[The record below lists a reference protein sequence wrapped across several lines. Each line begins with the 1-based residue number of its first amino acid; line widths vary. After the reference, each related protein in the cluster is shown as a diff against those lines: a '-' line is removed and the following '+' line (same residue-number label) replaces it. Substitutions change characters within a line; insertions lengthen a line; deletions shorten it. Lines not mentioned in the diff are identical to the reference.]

1 MQAKVGKVMHEFK
14 GGDLHSGS
22 KKGPV
27 VKTRAQAVAIA
38 MSEAKRGTKRSQATM
53 LRLATT
59 FVPNV
64 AVAEEVVQDTW
75 VAVLRGIDGFAGR
88 SEFKS
93 WLLAILVNRA
103 KSTGVREAR
112 SVAIDDAGPA
122 VDRARFDGAGAWAS
136 PPRHW
141 IEESEDRLLATGL
154 RDRLELALRRLPSRQ
169 RAIVMLR
176 DIDGL
181 SSEEVCGVLDITA
194 GNQRVLLH
202 RARSHLREA
211 VEEFVQA

>member
-1 MQAKVGKVMHEFK
+1 MSPRRDDPAAAAEAELVAKLREGDEAAFVALAGRHQA
-14 GGDLHSGS
+14 
-22 KKGPV
+22 
-27 VKTRAQAVAIA
+27 A
-38 MSEAKRGTKRSQATM
+38 M
-53 LRLATT
+53 LRLAAA
-59 FVPNV
+59 FVPSM

-75 VAVLRGIDGFAGR
+75 MAVLRGIDGFDERA
-88 SEFKS
+88 SFKT

-103 KSTGVREAR
+103 KSTGVSEAR
-112 SVAIDDAGPA
+112 STAIADAGPA
-122 VDRARFDGAGAWAS
+122 VDRSRFDGAGAWAS

-154 RDRLELALRRLPSRQ
+154 RERLDFALKRLPLRQ
-169 RAIVMLR
+169 RAIVILR
-176 DIDGL
+176 DVDGL

-211 VEEFVQA
+211 VEEFVEP